1 MCAGMAARA
10 ELPPSAPARTVV
22 DAILARA
29 DGPRGDAVALRWI
42 AAAPAGGQRCVDVT
56 YRALVHA
63 ACTAAA
69 HFPPLSSDGTGGSA
83 RAGASSSSP
92 VSSPSSAAAAAATAT
107 AATASPPCIGVMV
120 EEGPALAVLE
130 LAVMVA
136 GHALVPLS
144 AHDPP
149 SRLRCMLE
157 DADVRAAV
165 APDAAAARRLR
176 EAQVSPF
183 PILLAADV
191 VDSASLETGRGDN
204 GATGNN
210 DTTAS
215 RPTPPPMQRPRPAA
229 AAVSHVFFTSGS
241 TGKPKGCLATHAA
254 LLSYCQ
260 AKNTAHD
267 VDANSV
273 VFVASPHTFDPSLG
287 DFFATW
293 VAGGTAAC
301 APRADTFAALG
312 RCLVASKCTHCLT
325 TPALLGTMPAGPPPG
340 LRLQVVALGG
350 EATSRALL
358 SAWAPHVDRILNTYG
373 TTECVVYQT
382 VAVLHDAMDHNTI
395 ATTADPRRLGRPL
408 AGNTLHF
415 VAEPGDDPAKL
426 AVEGS
431 GELAELWIG
440 GAQVGLGY
448 LNRPELTRARFQFHH
463 PPPPLPPPPA
473 PTLPGGGGGGGGGE
487 LFQQPST
494 APVLQPLF
502 RTGDVVKMAPGGALL
517 LGRRDAQVKLNGQR
531 VELGEVEAALLRAAG
546 PGLLQSAAAVVL
558 KPASAGS
565 KIAARLVAWCV
576 PGWTEGVGDA
586 TAASSRG
593 GGRRPDIEV
602 PALYHDA
609 LRWLA
614 ARELPLH
621 MVPSQLGFLASLPLT
636 GTGKVARR
644 PLLRRG
650 GPVPP
655 CVSAAADAAPTQET
669 HGPVA
674 EAVGRIWSEVLGLPP
689 RLHVDGEVHR
699 VHFVEMGGDSLAALR
714 ACQRLSALIAEAA
727 PAGSGGTD
735 HDTTTTF
742 AGEAMGCLGPAELLK
757 RPRLADYVR
766 YLRQEVECW
775 PASLVEKDAG
785 ESGESGGEQKGAKD
799 KDSGDGVGGDEG
811 LRLLYGAAAAGAA
824 HLVSRLLAYGLPVE
838 GGSCSLTPLHA
849 ACANGH
855 AEAVRALLAAGALC
869 NAPNSHGATPLLL
882 ASGAAAPGKAAGK
895 KAKALSGSAGVLS
908 LVSCLL
914 EAGASLAQTDSSGQ
928 SVLHAAARSGQSRAV
943 LNALLQGVRSQTGS
957 RARALRAK
965 GPMPLWK
972 DKWGRT
978 PLHWAAVNGHRGCC
992 AYLLRECESA
1002 GAESAKVRDGA
1013 GETPLD
1019 AAERRALCSAAARP
1033 DGARSSVWGD
1043 IATLLGG
1050 AGTTKHLKAKLK
1062 H

>member
-1 MCAGMAARA
+1 MA
-10 ELPPSAPARTVV
+10 LPSPPRRTVV
-22 DAILARA
+22 DAVLERSDAG
-29 DGPRGDAVALRWI
+29 DGAVALRWI
-42 AAAPAGGQRCVDVT
+42 AAAGQCVDVT
-56 YRALVHA
+56 YHALVRAALAAA
-63 ACTAAA
+63 AC
-69 HFPPLSSDGTGGSA
+69 FPPFPLGSGG
-83 RAGASSSSP
+83 RASCSSSSSP
-92 VSSPSSAAAAAATAT
+92 SAS
-107 AATASPPCIGVMV
+107 ASPPCVGIMV
-120 EEGPALAVLE
+120 EEGPVLAVLE

-136 GHALVPLS
+136 GYALVPLS
-144 AHDPP
+144 PRDPL
-149 SRLRCMLE
+149 SRLRFVLE
-157 DADVRAAV
+157 DADLRVAV
-165 APDAAAARRLR
+165 VPDKAAAACLC
-176 EAQVSPF
+176 EAQTTPF

-191 VDSASLETGRGDN
+191 VDIDSLANDN
-204 GATGNN
+204 SGNYTT
-210 DTTAS
+210 TTA
-215 RPTPPPMQRPRPAA
+215 TNTTTTNNNNNNNNNAA
-229 AAVSHVFFTSGS
+229 SQPNLQLPLCLPSADAVSHIFFTSGS

-254 LLSYCQ
+254 LLSYCR
-260 AKNTAHD
+260 AKNDAHGI
-267 VDANSV
+267 DASSV

-312 RCLVASKCTHCLT
+312 RCLIDSKCTHCLT
-325 TPALLGTMPAGPPPG
+325 TPALLGTMPAGPPAR

-350 EATSRALL
+350 EVTPRALL
-358 SAWAPHVDRILNTYG
+358 SAWAPHADRILNTYG

-382 VAVLHDAMDHNTI
+382 CAVLHDAMDGGAVTD
-395 ATTADPRRLGRPL
+395 DPRRLGQPL

-448 LNRPELTRARFQFHH
+448 LNRPELTRTRFQHH
-463 PPPPLPPPPA
+463 PPPQLA
-473 PTLPGGGGGGGGGE
+473 PQGGGAGGRD
-487 LFQQPST
+487 LRVQQPKPSV
-494 APVLQPLF
+494 PSFLF
-502 RTGDVVKMAPGGALL
+502 RTGDIVQMAPGGPLL

-531 VELGEVEAALLRAAG
+531 VELGEVEAGLLRAAG
-546 PGLLQSAAAVVL
+546 PGLLQSVAAVAL
-558 KPASAGS
+558 KPTGTGS

-576 PGWTEGVGDA
+576 PGWTEEEAGD
-586 TAASSRG
+586 TGAASSRG

-614 ARELPLH
+614 GRELPRH

-650 GPVPP
+650 TPIPP
-655 CVSAAADAAPTQET
+655 PQEASPEG
-669 HGPVA
+669 HGVRKA
-674 EAVGRIWSEVLGLPP
+674 HGAVGEAVSRIWSDVLGLPTHLHGEYGAR
-689 RLHVDGEVHR
+689 RLH
-699 VHFVEMGGDSLAALR
+699 FLEMGGDSLAALR
-714 ACQRLSALIAEAA
+714 ACQRLSALLAEAA
-727 PAGSGGTD
+727 PVESGGANSS
-735 HDTTTTF
+735 TTTF

-757 RPRLADYVR
+757 RPLLADYVR
-766 YLRQEVECW
+766 YLRQEVACW
-775 PASLVEKDAG
+775 PASLVEKEAG
-785 ESGESGGEQKGAKD
+785 HTTERGGEQKGAKD
-799 KDSGDGVGGDEG
+799 KDDGDDDGEDEG

-824 HLVSRLLAYGLPVE
+824 RLVSRLIECGLPVD
-838 GGSCSLTPLHA
+838 GGSYSLTPLHA

-855 AEAVRALLAAGALC
+855 AETAQALLAAGALC

-882 ASGAAAPGKAAGK
+882 AAGAVAQGKMTLGTGK
-895 KAKALSGSAGVLS
+895 KNKAKSGCAGVLS
-908 LVSCLL
+908 LVLCLL
-914 EAGASLAQTDSSGQ
+914 EAGASLGHTDSSGQ

-943 LNALLQGVRSQTGS
+943 MNALLQAVQAQRGS
-957 RARALRAK
+957 RARALSAK

-992 AYLLRECESA
+992 AYLFCECESA
-1002 GAESAKVRDGA
+1002 GTMSAKVRDGA